1 MTMTYARKSLPF
13 LVILA
18 IVTLGCRKS
27 QIAVDDVAL
36 DPSSSKRAS
45 TPSARREVLLRAVNS
60 ALERKRIP
68 APRRAALLGSLRV
81 LSSSN
86 GAVSDAQKILAAL
99 PRLLAKNLN
108 LTAEELASTLLTV
121 ADSLPAALSEAAKA
135 EGKPL
140 KASDTET
147 ARAGLYAAASLALVS
162 AIKDSSEALRLL
174 SDVFQELGVDTAL
187 VVATSN
193 ALASTWKLSEGSK
206 KALLGVLGVQW
217 TRTAW
222 HWDASRQF
230 CSRGGHSASSC
241 REIHCL
247 KRKGGLA
254 HLRRKAQQRGC
265 LLGIELVGPNW
276 RWHPGRRPFTE
287 GGSWNFKCRHG
298 CAARLGHVCFNSRR
312 IRALLGIR
320 CVHRKRWHC
329 DRQPDSGWRAWHR
342 RASSLPW
349 CGPYGNVCGSRR
361 RASHMLGRRH

>member
-121 ADSLPAALSEAAKA
+121 ADSLAAALSEAAKA

-174 SDVFQELGVDTAL
+174 SDVFQELGVDAAL

-206 KALLGVLGVQW
+206 KALLGVLGGDKSQIEKIVAEIGKVPQQPNNE
-217 TRTAW
+217 TPPAGELPFAGE
-222 HWDASRQF
+222 ASLSSGTLSQSCGLSF
-230 CSRGGHSASSC
+230 PGKFAPPAGKENETFLYEGTTGVPGAGDVASPMGC
-241 REIHCL
+241 R
-247 KRKGGLA
+247 R
-254 HLRRKAQQRGC
+254 
-265 LLGIELVGPNW
+265 
-276 RWHPGRRPFTE
+276 
-287 GGSWNFKCRHG
+287 S
-298 CAARLGHVCFNSRR
+298 
-312 IRALLGIR
+312 
-320 CVHRKRWHC
+320 
-329 DRQPDSGWRAWHR
+329 
-342 RASSLPW
+342 
-349 CGPYGNVCGSRR
+349 
-361 RASHMLGRRH
+361 